1 MSSWLMGPNLRL
13 RLSISLPSRSPHF
26 SVQPWESWLPNLNSL
41 ANTNLSLSVFLM
53 KVVDAWLDTRSV
65 WLGRGTIL
73 GNNKLQKAKTELSGF
88 LLIEL

>member
-1 MSSWLMGPNLRL
+1 M
-13 RLSISLPSRSPHF
+13 
-26 SVQPWESWLPNLNSL
+26 QPWESWLPNLNSL

-73 GNNKLQKAKTELSGF
+73 GNNKLQKAKIELSGF